1 MPELGLDHRQR
12 LVSGRGR
19 YLADLPFE
27 GVDAA
32 FVRSPYAHARIRSI
46 SLPVDAAVGAAL
58 GLNTLRVDGPGLA
71 PCPWDPLPLERARYA
86 GEPVAV
92 VWAADRYLAED
103 LADAVEVDYE
113 PLEASEPLH
122 EGASDGVLYRF
133 GFENG
138 PLEELFA
145 RADRVFEG
153 SFKAARQA
161 PFPLECRG
169 VLARPLGHRI

>member
-46 SLPVDAAVGAAL
+46 SLPADAADGAAL

-71 PCPWDPLPLERARYA
+71 PCLW
-86 GEPVAV
+86 
-92 VWAADRYLAED
+92 
-103 LADAVEVDYE
+103 
-113 PLEASEPLH
+113 S
-122 EGASDGVLYRF
+122 
-133 GFENG
+133 
-138 PLEELFA
+138 A
-145 RADRVFEG
+145 RAMRASRWRWSG
-153 SFKAARQA
+153 
-161 PFPLECRG
+161 
-169 VLARPLGHRI
+169 RPTATWPRTSPTP